1 MSLFSSQ
8 PGRHLV
14 DGTVRVF
21 LAGLLF
27 PLTGII
33 TAAFLTR
40 RLGPEGYGLLVLSA
54 TLVVWIELGINSF
67 FARATIKFV
76 AEAEDWRPIGVTVSR
91 LHFLV
96 GVGGAL
102 LLAILAFP
110 LAEALNEPV
119 LAPYL
124 CLYALHIPLTGL
136 AQGYQNI
143 LVGIGHYKQK
153 AVGTAAQWIARLIL
167 ILLLVEMGLS
177 IEGAILGSIG
187 ASLVE
192 IAISRRYVGLPF
204 FGHAMLPSQK
214 FWNVGFMLFLS
225 GLSLNS
231 YSSLGLV
238 MLKAF
243 GGTAQDAGI
252 YGAAQN
258 LAILPG
264 LFSMAFAPL
273 LFSTLSRM
281 LSAGETDQAKA
292 IGRTTM
298 RMVLGLLPIGAM
310 AAGAAS
316 EIVPLFFGQPFEP
329 AAPLFAL
336 LILGAVAFV
345 MISVSMTIV
354 TAAAP
359 PRLTLVLS
367 APLILLAMVG
377 YWLMIPTF
385 GAFGAASVT
394 ALCSWLGA
402 VTSGWVVYRLWAI
415 VPPMGTLARSVV
427 ASVLAYALGA
437 FWPVTGFWVLVKLSV
452 ITLVILLTYLLLR
465 EFNAGEIALARS
477 FLRRRTVPVE
487 QQHEM

>member
-1 MSLFSSQ
+1 
-8 PGRHLV
+8 
-14 DGTVRVF
+14 
-21 LAGLLF
+21 
-27 PLTGII
+27 
-33 TAAFLTR
+33 
-40 RLGPEGYGLLVLSA
+40 
-54 TLVVWIELGINSF
+54 
-67 FARATIKFV
+67 
-76 AEAEDWRPIGVTVSR
+76 
-91 LHFLV
+91 
-96 GVGGAL
+96 
-102 LLAILAFP
+102 
-110 LAEALNEPV
+110 
-119 LAPYL
+119 
-124 CLYALHIPLTGL
+124 
-136 AQGYQNI
+136 
-143 LVGIGHYKQK
+143 
-153 AVGTAAQWIARLIL
+153 
-167 ILLLVEMGLS
+167 
-177 IEGAILGSIG
+177 
-187 ASLVE
+187 
-192 IAISRRYVGLPF
+192 
-204 FGHAMLPSQK
+204 MLPSQK

-238 MLKAF
+238 MLKVF

-281 LSAGETDQAKA
+281 LTAGETDQAKA

-298 RMVLGLLPIGAM
+298 RMVLGLLPIAAM
-310 AAGAAS
+310 VAGAAS

-354 TAAAP
+354 TAVGP
-359 PRLTLVLS
+359 PRLTLMLS
-367 APLILLAMVG
+367 APLILLAMLG
-377 YWLMIPTF
+377 YGLMIPTF

-394 ALCSWLGA
+394 AFCSWLGA
-402 VTSGWVVYRLWAI
+402 VAGVGVVYRLWAI

-452 ITLVILLTYLLLR
+452 ISVIILLTYLVLR
-465 EFNAGEIALARS
+465 EFSASEIAQARS
-477 FLRRRTVPVE
+477 FVSRRTAPVE
-487 QQHEM
+487 QPHEM